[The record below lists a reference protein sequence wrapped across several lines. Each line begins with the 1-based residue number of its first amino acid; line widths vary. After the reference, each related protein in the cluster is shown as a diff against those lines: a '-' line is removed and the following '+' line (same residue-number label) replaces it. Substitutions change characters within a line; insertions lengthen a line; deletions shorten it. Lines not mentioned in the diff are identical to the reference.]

1 MKKFALPMGVL
12 AIIIAGVLFFMNQQE
27 EVIPAADNEIVVSDT
42 QAEDSKVSQVSS
54 EKKQTNVKS
63 AKVDSDEVNEK
74 KELDNKKVIVNTI
87 TGENVP
93 EGFYD
98 EVLEDGYTYN
108 NPKPLEEAEIFFP
121 ATLDFPKT
129 IKFNPLSTSYFV
141 PNYPGQKYLGNYE
154 NTEYMYGTN
163 YRVLDIEFNNPASK
177 ASNKSDFTKWATQ
190 YGIEF
195 IFIQYDKS
203 SYLNTGATGWR
214 ILVTNFDINTL
225 KKTIENIN
233 NEEVVEAN
241 YLSNIPLQLYM
252 DNGLYNQY
260 YTTLSNSIQD

>member
-1 MKKFALPMGVL
+1 MKRFALPMGGLVIL
-12 AIIIAGVLFFMNQQE
+12 IAGVLFFINQKE
-27 EVIPAADNEIVVSDT
+27 EVVPTADNEIVVSNVQTEGDNVSEVSRE
-42 QAEDSKVSQVSS
+42 AEK
-54 EKKQTNVKS
+54 TNEKS
-63 AKVDSDEVNEK
+63 AKVDSGEVSEAKEVNNE
-74 KELDNKKVIVNTI
+74 KVIINTL
-87 TGENVP
+87 TGDNVP
-93 EGFYD
+93 AGFYD
-98 EVLEDGYTYN
+98 EVLEDDYTYN